1 VRSALALIG
10 VGALLAGCAGLN
22 PAPTTAQCSASQGQ
36 LSAAEIALTTAQAT
50 LAALQAAGVGGA
62 VVTGLEAAIPVYQQ
76 EIATLQSAVNR
87 SCTSQGPAFAVST
100 PIASAQVR
108 LGS

>member
-1 VRSALALIG
+1 MRSALALIG

-62 VVTGLEAAIPVYQQ
+62 VVTGLEAAIPVW
-76 EIATLQSAVNR
+76 R
-87 SCTSQGPAFAVST
+87 K
-100 PIASAQVR
+100 AQAKLHRQLAPDLARR
-108 LGS
+108 LAAAAERLNDPGRELMNCN